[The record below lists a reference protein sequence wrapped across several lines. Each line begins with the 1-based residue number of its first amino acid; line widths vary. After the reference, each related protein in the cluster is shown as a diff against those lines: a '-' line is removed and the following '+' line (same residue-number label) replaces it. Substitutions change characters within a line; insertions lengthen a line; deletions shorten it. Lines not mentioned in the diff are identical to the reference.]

1 LGSVAC
7 EKLTVELRT
16 SATRAVQVR
25 SKVDFIKEFC
35 LV

>member
-25 SKVDFIKEFC
+25 SKIDFFIDFC